1 MGSSVEACAEHRINI
16 QPQQISYRIYLAFAL
31 KARKRGLRHD
41 QIVFSDVAP
50 KEEHLHR
57 CVLADLALDTIV
69 YNSHSSAV
77 DVLWAGTPMITM
89 PGEKMCQRAS
99 AGLLKGCGLEVDR
112 RYSLLHSTV
121 RSIMRI
127 ISPSYIVY

>member
-1 MGSSVEACAEHRINI
+1 MGSSVKACAKHRINI
-16 QPQQISYRIYLAFAL
+16 QLQQISYRIYLAFEGS
-31 KARKRGLRHD
+31 KERD

-112 RYSLLHSTV
+112 RYSLIHSTV